1 MTTDGVPRPLNWKEL
16 YQLAMLEM
24 DPAKVPSAITKAND
38 AILDTIERI
47 DRNAFGHEL
56 SALNDA
62 LNGLRRS
69 RSRTGYIQS
78 QQIRRYAQN
87 VGGCLVIVC
96 LRP

>member
-62 LNGLRRS
+62 LNGLRIPR
-69 RSRTGYIQS
+69 REYEREMKEYAEEQS
-78 QQIRRYAQN
+78 KRKL
-87 VGGCLVIVC
+87 G
-96 LRP
+96 